1 MRKPQ
6 LISNISQYSG
16 LDESVVQR
24 VLNAFVNVVI
34 DALKRDEEVT
44 LTGFGTFSARV
55 RKSRIG
61 VNPRNPSQSIQIPS
75 VKVAKFKAGKAL
87 KDALKSDITTDQRS
101 VLFSDLSDDE

>member
-6 LISNISQYSG
+6 LISTVAQYSG

-34 DALKRDEEVT
+34 DALKKDEEVT

-61 VNPRNPSQSIQIPS
+61 VNPRNPSQAIQIPS

-87 KDALKSDITTDQRS
+87 KDALKANQSTNEGS
-101 VLFSDLSDDE
+101 VLPSGLDDD